1 MFWALEVDVRFCFC
15 PLRRGYYTEKFLYLR
30 RNSHSECGCKIFVNL
45 MACLSSDVSVNM
57 KLISMWQ
64 INNNK
69 RIF

>member
-45 MACLSSDVSVNM
+45 
-57 KLISMWQ
+57 
-64 INNNK
+64 
-69 RIF
+69 